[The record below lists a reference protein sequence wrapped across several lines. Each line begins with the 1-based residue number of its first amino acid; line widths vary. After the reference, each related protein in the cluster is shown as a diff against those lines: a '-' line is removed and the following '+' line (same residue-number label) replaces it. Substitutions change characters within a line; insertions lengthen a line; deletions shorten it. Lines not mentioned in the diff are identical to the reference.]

1 MSDLARTIKGVPFR
15 AGAHGV
21 ASGATGRAQEGPIST
36 YTRQEELAN
45 SITHGIG
52 VVLAVAATVVLATRA
67 LSAGDALKIVT
78 YPIFGLSMILLYTA
92 SSLYHSHPDPET
104 RRRLKVFDHM
114 SIYYLIAGTYTPVAL
129 VGLGGAWGWAIFGV
143 IWVLAIAG
151 TVFKT
156 FFTGRFPVVSTAL
169 YVAMGWTAL
178 VAVVP
183 LVRTLETDTLL
194 WILAGGIAYTGGVA
208 FYAWK
213 RLPFNH
219 AIWHLFVL
227 AGTACHVVAVLSL

>member
-1 MSDLARTIKGVPFR
+1 M
-15 AGAHGV
+15 
-21 ASGATGRAQEGPIST
+21 
-36 YTRQEELAN
+36 
-45 SITHGIG
+45 
-52 VVLAVAATVVLATRA
+52 LAVAATVVLATRA

-151 TVFKT
+151 TAFKT

>member
-1 MSDLARTIKGVPFR
+1 MGDLARTIKGVPFR
-15 AGAHGV
+15 AGAHRV
-21 ASGATGRAQEGPIST
+21 ASGAAARAQEGPIST

-45 SITHGIG
+45 AITHGIG
-52 VVLAVAATVVLATRA
+52 VVLAVGATVVLAARA
-67 LSAGDALKIVT
+67 VVEADAWKIVT
-78 YPIFGLSMILLYTA
+78 YPVFGLSMILLYTA

-129 VGLGGAWGWAIFGV
+129 VGLQGAWGWAIFGV
-143 IWVLAIAG
+143 IWGLAIAG

-156 FFTGRFPVVSTAL
+156 FFTGRFPVVSTVL
-169 YVAMGWTAL
+169 YLAMGWTAI

-183 LVRTLETDTLL
+183 LVRTLETDTLIWL
-194 WILAGGIAYTGGVA
+194 LAGGLAYTGGVA

-227 AGTACHVVAVLSL
+227 TGTACHVVAVLSL

>member
-1 MSDLARTIKGVPFR
+1 MGDLARTIKGVPFQPGSHR
-15 AGAHGV
+15 V
-21 ASGATGRAQEGPIST
+21 ASGAATRAQEGPIST

-45 SITHGIG
+45 AITHGIG
-52 VVLAVAATVVLATRA
+52 VVLAVGATVVLATRA
-67 LSAGDALKIVT
+67 IVEAEAWKIVT
-78 YPIFGLSMILLYTA
+78 YPVFGLSMILLYTA
-92 SSLYHSHPDPET
+92 SSLYHSHPDPEA

-143 IWVLAIAG
+143 IWILAIAG

-194 WILAGGIAYTGGVA
+194 WILAGGIAYTGGIA